1 MDETK
6 RLATLIKEIDRAGI
20 TSREQWHEWKRGQ
33 TDLLCKLLDYQKQE
47 GMPDVTQVMVPH
59 FHRDLPLIGLNY
71 TPAAGISL
79 HHYRQGWSSSLRAC
93 RGSTFARDGSLVAR
107 GFPKFQNFGEIGGSW
122 PGGDDDPEVTIKE
135 DGHLIIVFRYKDKVI
150 AKTRGEF
157 HSPTAIL
164 ANEMIRADLVPH
176 WMEMDFKDI
185 TVLCELIHPE
195 TKVQVDYGDRQAM
208 ILIGLYDNATGI
220 DLPIDELR
228 KAADAFGLECVRQV
242 DMNREDLMQ
251 VIHGGGNNAE
261 GFVARWPDGYR
272 VKFKYG
278 GYVDRMK
285 EERASRRQQPERLD
299 ATPSSRPGRRE
310 KPMLPTAPWLRRP

>member
-1 MDETK
+1 MDATS
-6 RLATLIKEIDRAGI
+6 RLAGLVKEIDRAGV
-20 TSREQWHEWKRGQ
+20 TSREEWHEWKRSNA
-33 TDLLCKLLDYQKQE
+33 DLLAKTLDYQQQE

-59 FHRDLPLIGLNY
+59 FHRDLPLVGFNY
-71 TPAAGISL
+71 TPAAGVSL
-79 HHYRQGWSSSLRAC
+79 HHYRGGWSSVLRAC
-93 RGSTFARDGSLVAR
+93 RGSTFTKGGSLVAR
-107 GFPKFQNFGEIGGSW
+107 PFPKFFNFGEIGGSW
-122 PGGDDDPEVTIKE
+122 SGSDDDPEVTVKE
-135 DGHLIIVFRYKDKVI
+135 DGHLIIVFRYEDKVI

-164 ANEMIRADLVPH
+164 ANELIKADLVPH
-176 WMEMDFKDI
+176 WMDMDFRDI

-195 TKVQVDYGDRQAM
+195 TRVQVDYGDRQAM
-208 ILIGLYDNATGI
+208 ILIGLYENASDI

-228 KAADAFGLECVRQV
+228 KAADAFGLECVRQA

-278 GYVDRMK
+278 AYLERMK
-285 EERASRRQQPERLD
+285 EERNQRRKQPERLD
-299 ATPSSRPGRRE
+299 ATPTRPSRRE
-310 KPMLPTAPWLRRP
+310 KPVMPTAPWMRRP